1 MKKSILYPNLA
12 GYKQFNQIA
21 SDTLHLNKKVQSNEY
36 KIAQSI
42 LSATHTLIEHD
53 FRHSYE
59 FFWEDQEN
67 PFPISQWRQ
76 CRHFQPDEIL
86 TVLELSQTK
95 HLDLMLYECT
105 LLKKDFLP
113 DFDIVLAQ
121 LFNSHWQQQIL
132 DKHQNWTTETFNFK
146 LYSYFF
152 EEISLS
158 PYELNFHKLNQYF
171 TIEKQLDSCPSIL
184 KEIWNNINLSKKDN
198 FFYRALNNDLM
209 YEHSST
215 LLEYHLKPLVD
226 YLQSSRSDIVLDN
239 LAYYITKNQPSA
251 FPQEA
256 LTQIE
261 KLIKLHEYQCL
272 DATLEHKEITKK
284 MKI

>member
-21 SDTLHLNKKVQSNEY
+21 LNILHLNKKVESNEY

-42 LSATHTLIEHD
+42 LSATNVLIEND

-76 CRHFQPDEIL
+76 CKHFELDEIL
-86 TVLELSQTK
+86 TILELSQTK

-105 LLKKDFLP
+105 LLKKDLLP
-113 DFDIVLAQ
+113 NFDVVLAQ
-121 LFNSHWQQQIL
+121 LFNSHWQRQVL
-132 DKHQNWTTETFNFK
+132 YKHNTWTHETFNFK

-158 PYELNFHKLNQYF
+158 PYELNFHKLSQYF
-171 TIEKQLDSCPSIL
+171 TIEKQLDFCSPIL
-184 KEIWNNINLSKKDN
+184 KEIWNKIHISKKDN
-198 FFYRALNNDLM
+198 FFYRSLNNDLM
-209 YEHSST
+209 YENSSI
-215 LLEYHLKPLVD
+215 LLEQHLKPLVD
-226 YLQSSRSDIVLDN
+226 YLQSSRHNIVLDD
-239 LAYYITKNQPSA
+239 LAHYIVKNQPSA
-251 FPQEA
+251 LPEQT

-261 KLIKLHEYQCL
+261 RLIKLHEYQCL
-272 DATLEHKEITKK
+272 DATLEHKDITKK